1 MMEFLSTGSK
11 VRRSQMSAMRSAAS
25 FSTLFRKSDTTARPG
40 WSLASLVG
48 LAEGDRQHVLNAPV
62 ASAQPQ
68 TCLVRGRQHKAIL
81 KDFCARPSRQR
92 TGPAWGL

>member
-40 WSLASLVG
+40 WSLTTSLALPKATG
-48 LAEGDRQHVLNAPV
+48 SMLNTVV
-62 ASAQPQ
+62 ASAQPH
-68 TCLVRGRQHKAIL
+68 TCLVRAQ
-81 KDFCARPSRQR
+81 QR
-92 TGPAWGL
+92 L